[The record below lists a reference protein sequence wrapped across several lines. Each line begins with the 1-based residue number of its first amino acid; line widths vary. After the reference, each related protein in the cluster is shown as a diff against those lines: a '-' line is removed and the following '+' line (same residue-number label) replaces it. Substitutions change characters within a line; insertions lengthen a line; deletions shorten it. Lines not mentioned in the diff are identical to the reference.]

1 MKNDSKQP
9 STLSNNLKAPTTIG
23 SGDWLGLCLSCNK
36 SLAKSPRRKYC
47 SDKCRQKHFYHD
59 FKKTNGVVYKKFMA
73 LKPNARYK
81 VGSRTKLAGGVSSD
95 GVRYLTHITVGA
107 VHKRKTYSIE
117 KLGEKGARMAAALQ
131 RMAWVIELGVWNPKD
146 GDPFQILSYTDMFK
160 GNEEYKD
167 AVLDRSELSS
177 PHLYEREDEES

>member
-1 MKNDSKQP
+1 MP
-9 STLSNNLKAPTTIG
+9 VG
-23 SGDWLGLCLSCNK
+23 SGVVLGLCRSCNK
-36 SLAKSPRRKYC
+36 PLAKSPRRKYC

-73 LKPNARYK
+73 LQPKARYK
-81 VGSRTKLAGGVSSD
+81 AGSRTKLAGGVSSD

-131 RMAWVIELGVWNPKD
+131 RMAWVIEMGVWNPKD

-160 GNEEYKD
+160 GNAEYDD
-167 AVLDRSELSS
+167 AVIDRRDVQS
-177 PHLYEREDEES
+177 PHLTYREDEES

>member
-1 MKNDSKQP
+1 MDIQQP
-9 STLSNNLKAPTTIG
+9 TTLAESRKAPIVVG
-23 SGDWLGLCLSCNK
+23 SGELLGLCPSCNQTF
-36 SLAKSPRRKYC
+36 AKNTARQKFC
-47 SDKCRQKHFYHD
+47 SDKCRQKGFYHD
-59 FKKTNGVVYKKFMA
+59 FKKTNGVVYKKFKA
-73 LKPNARYK
+73 LQPKARYK

-95 GVRYLTHITVGA
+95 GDTYLTHITVGK

-160 GNEEYKD
+160 GNEEYED
-167 AVLDRSELSS
+167 AVLDRRELSS
-177 PHLYEREDEES
+177 PHLYERENEES

>member
-9 STLSNNLKAPTTIG
+9 STLSNNLKAPTTVG
-23 SGDWLGLCLSCNK
+23 SGDLLGLCLSCK
-36 SLAKSPRRKYC
+36 KTIAKSSCRKFC
-47 SDKCRQKHFYHD
+47 SNKCRQKHFYHN
-59 FKKTNGVVYKKFMA
+59 FKAANGMAYKTFKT
-73 LKPNARYK
+73 LQPKPRYK
-81 VGSRTKLAGGVSSD
+81 IGSRTRLAGGVSSD
-95 GVRYLTHITVGA
+95 GVRYLTHITVGT

>member
-1 MKNDSKQP
+1 MDTQQP
-9 STLSNNLKAPTTIG
+9 ATLAESRKAPTAVG
-23 SGDWLGLCLSCNK
+23 SGDLLGLCLSCNK
-36 SLAKSPRRKYC
+36 PLAKSPRRKYC

-73 LKPNARYK
+73 LQPKARYK
-81 VGSRTKLAGGVSSD
+81 AGSRTNLAGGVSSD

-160 GNEEYKD
+160 GNEEYSD
-167 AVLDRSELSS
+167 AVLDRRELSS
-177 PHLYEREDEES
+177 PHLYERETEES